1 MYTAD
6 GLLAFIGGSAIPLGF
21 ANPMLLSALRS
32 RPDSGD
38 GQRFD
43 ACVIPKEC
51 PTVAVVPSL
60 ASLTRL
66 KQKPAAQ

>member
-1 MYTAD
+1 MYASD
-6 GLLAFIGGSAIPLGF
+6 GLHAFIGGSAIPLGF
-21 ANPMLLSALRS
+21 AIPTLRSALRS

-43 ACVIPKEC
+43 AFVIPKEC

-60 ASLTRL
+60 ASLKRL
-66 KQKPAAQ
+66 KQKSAAQ